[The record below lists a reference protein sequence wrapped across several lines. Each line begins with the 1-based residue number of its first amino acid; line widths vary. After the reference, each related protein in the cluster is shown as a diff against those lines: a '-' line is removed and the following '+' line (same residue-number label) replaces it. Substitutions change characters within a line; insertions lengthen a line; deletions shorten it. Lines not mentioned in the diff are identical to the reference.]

1 MSGNVS
7 SGSFGSS
14 SNVSPQIMQSV
25 SFSFDGK
32 NDESAKRH
40 FFKYSEPSSSV
51 KFMVLFREDFSLI
64 CGMNEIIIKI
74 HFFFYLSVLR
84 FF

>member
-32 NDESAKRH
+32 NDGSAKRH

-51 KFMVLFREDFSLI
+51 KF
-64 CGMNEIIIKI
+64 
-74 HFFFYLSVLR
+74 FFYLSFLC
-84 FF
+84 FFLIKN